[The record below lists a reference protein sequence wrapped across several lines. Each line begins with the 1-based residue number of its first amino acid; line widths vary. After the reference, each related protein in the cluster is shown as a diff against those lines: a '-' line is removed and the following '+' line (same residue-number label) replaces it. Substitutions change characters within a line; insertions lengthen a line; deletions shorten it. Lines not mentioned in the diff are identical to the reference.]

1 MYHYRM
7 KRQNCLWM
15 LLPAVLLAAAQI
27 ALAAPVSPGQA
38 SAARAGQRIVYEG
51 VVSLKG
57 KTIGTTI
64 LLEASSNTGTS
75 NADSGTTVTGWIQ
88 RHDFFSI
95 ESGRMDEDQI
105 VFTSGGNHYTINQ
118 STDRISYSGPDG
130 SGNKRVEEM
139 TYISGRVYRL
149 TEAVRGRREITL
161 QKNQREKHYL
171 VGAPSVWKRAGP
183 PIDNFPRLEE
193 VLGKTVGAWLSR
205 SGGTHYL
212 AVLEEPE
219 GMDLQKKRPQKKKK
233 KK

>member
-1 MYHYRM
+1 M
-7 KRQNCLWM
+7 KQLNPLRW
-15 LLPAVLLAAAQI
+15 LLPPALLAAAQM
-27 ALAAPVSPGQA
+27 ALAAPVSQGQA

-105 VFTSGGNHYTINQ
+105 VFTSGGNHYTIKRRTN
-118 STDRISYSGPDG
+118 RIIYSGPDG

-139 TYISGRVYRL
+139 TPISGRVYRV
-149 TEAVRGRREITL
+149 TEAVRGRQEITL

-171 VGAPSVWKRAGP
+171 AGRPAVWKRTGP
-183 PIDNFPRLEE
+183 PIDRFPRLEE
-193 VLGKTVGAWLSR
+193 VVGKTIRAWLSR
-205 SGGTHYL
+205 IGGAYYL

-219 GMDLQKKRPQKKKK
+219 GMDLQKKPPKKKK
-233 KK
+233 KKK